1 MKTKLILLGGVP
13 GTGKT
18 TIAYKLAL
26 KFKIDK
32 VISTDLI
39 KAFAKTYD
47 FGFDRYVFTTTHEA
61 YKLDDLSVVEGYL
74 KHSKKINDMVLE
86 VLNNIADNVIIVE
99 GSTINKSFVDE
110 LDKDRYDIIYFNL
123 STSKNNLI
131 KRYKLKETL
140 RKSNWIDN
148 INKIDEIANFLSNDN
163 LNIVNNDLEK
173 VVERITNDVKK
184 ILYI

>member
-26 KFKIDK
+26 EFKIDK

-47 FGFDRYVFTTTHEA
+47 SGFDRYILTTTHEA
-61 YKLDDLSVVEGYL
+61 YKLEDLSVIDGYL

-86 VLNNIADNVIIVE
+86 VLNNIRDNVVIIE
-99 GSTINKSFVDE
+99 GSTINKNFVNE
-110 LDKDRYDIIYFNL
+110 LDKDKYSIIYFNL
-123 STSKNNLI
+123 CTSRNDLI
-131 KRYKLKETL
+131 KRYKIKGTL

-148 INKIDEIANFLSNDN
+148 INNIDEIAKYLSKYN
-163 LNIVNNDLEK
+163 LNIINDDLEK
-173 VVERITNDVKK
+173 TMERITNDVKE

>member
-39 KAFAKTYD
+39 KAFAKTYNY
-47 FGFDRYVFTTTHEA
+47 GFDRYVFTTTHEA
-61 YKLDDLSVVEGYL
+61 YKIDNLSVVEGYL
-74 KHSKKINDMVLE
+74 KHSKKINNMVLE
-86 VLNNIADNVIIVE
+86 ILNNISDNVVIIE
-99 GSTINKSFVDE
+99 GSTINESFVKE
-110 LDKDRYDIIYFNL
+110 LDKDKYSIIYFNL
-123 STSKNNLI
+123 CTSKNELI
-131 KRYKLKETL
+131 KRYKVKGTL

-148 INKIDEIANFLSNDN
+148 INNIDEIAKFLSNDH
-163 LNIVNNDLEK
+163 LNIINNDLEK
-173 VVERITNDVKK
+173 VVERITKDVKK